1 MADTDEVIT
10 YAELDEEANRLSN
23 LFRSIGLRHLTVV
36 DEDGRAAGML
46 TRKELMCAFDRDLC

>member
-1 MADTDEVIT
+1 MPTGFPMSKVYT
-10 YAELDEEANRLSN
+10 